1 MSPGSRYD
9 VIVVGGGPAGAAAG
23 AWLAQRG
30 KRVLIVERET
40 FPRFSVGESL
50 LPHGNDLLRL
60 IGVWEKVE
68 AAGFMTKRGA
78 EFCSGDKSR
87 TLRFWFERNLGGEYA
102 HSFQVERA
110 KFDAILLDHAKES
123 GCEVLCP
130 AKAVALETSA
140 TGVRLSCA
148 LEDEKRVLEADW
160 LLDCS
165 GRSSFAGAQLRLR
178 REETQSTKRLA
189 VYNHFRGVFRNGGK
203 AEGHITIVRGRDA
216 WFWMIPLA
224 GGVTSVG
231 VVMPTP
237 RVGGLGVKFDARA
250 AFYAALEATPEAR
263 DRMAGAEEVCDFRA
277 TVDYS
282 WRHTVFAQGRV
293 ILSGDAAG
301 FVDPIFSSGVML
313 ALKSSLRAS
322 ELIVRVSDEQR
333 GLDEVEC
340 AEYTREVAC
349 WMNQY
354 SRIIGAFYD
363 AAGFE
368 VFMNPAAILSIP
380 ASIGRLVGGFPRP
393 GLMDRLRLRIF
404 FLICQLQRVIRLA
417 PSIGWLREAPSGR

>member
-1 MSPGSRYD
+1 MGSISSYD

-23 AWLAQRG
+23 TWLALRG
-30 KRVLIVERET
+30 KRVLILERET

-50 LPHGNDLLRL
+50 LPHGNDLLRE
-60 IGVWEKVE
+60 IGVWEKLE

-110 KFDAILLDHAKES
+110 KFDAILLDHARQS

-130 AKAVALETSA
+130 ARAVGLERHA
-140 TGVRLSCA
+140 TGVRLRC
-148 LEDEKRVLEADW
+148 EMEGGDRVLEAGW

-165 GRSSFAGAQLRLR
+165 GRSSFAGAQLGLR
-178 REETQSTKRLA
+178 REETQTTKRLA
-189 VYNHFRGVFRNGGK
+189 IYNHFRGVFRNGGK
-203 AEGHITIVRGRDA
+203 AEGHITIVRGRDV
-216 WFWMIPLA
+216 WFWMIPLS

-231 VVMPTP
+231 LVMPTSK
-237 RVGGLGVKFDARA
+237 GGGGARFDART

-263 DRMAGAEEVCDFRA
+263 DRMSEARETGDFRA

-282 WRHTVFAQGRV
+282 WRHTIFAQGRV

-313 ALKSSLRAS
+313 ALKSAIRAS
-322 ELIVRVSDEQR
+322 ELIVRASVEHR
-333 GLDEVEC
+333 GLDESEC
-340 AEYTREVAC
+340 AEYTREVSG
-349 WMNQY
+349 WMHQY

-363 AAGFE
+363 EAGFE
-368 VFMNPAAILSIP
+368 VFMNPAGILSIP

-393 GLMDRLRLRIF
+393 GFMDRVRLRVF
-404 FLICQLQRVIRLA
+404 FLICQLQKVFRLA
-417 PSIGWLREAPSGR
+417 PAIGWLREAPNGR